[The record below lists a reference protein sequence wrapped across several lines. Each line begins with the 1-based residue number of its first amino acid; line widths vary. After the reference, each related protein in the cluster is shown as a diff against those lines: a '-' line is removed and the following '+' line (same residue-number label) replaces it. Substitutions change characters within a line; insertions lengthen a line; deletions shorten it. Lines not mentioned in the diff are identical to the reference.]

1 MQSREPAFESFRSSW
16 PDIFPLGCILI
27 LTSSLE
33 SMGSV
38 MQCRIKVIE
47 SETRVYGEKKKA
59 VFLAEWRSC
68 TQTGRIRVVGVVG
81 SSL

>member
-33 SMGSV
+33 IMGSV
-38 MQCRIKVIE
+38 MQCRIKFIE
-47 SETRVYGEKKKA
+47 CETRVYGEKMKGCSLQSGVVAHKQA
-59 VFLAEWRSC
+59 
-68 TQTGRIRVVGVVG
+68 VGVVG
-81 SSL
+81 SL